1 VPAPLSAAHPAL
13 APAHPQPM
21 APRTAGSRAQV
32 WPAPSGG
39 VPQRWGRIASAPRQA
54 HAQGPVGPPRL
65 QDRHAAGTGVKPR
78 GRPRFA
84 GDAEA
89 RQALSPCVHG

>member
-39 VPQRWGRIASAPRQA
+39 VPQRWGCIASAPRQA